1 MNKDFQKALL
11 FCVINLAFE
20 LDCADETQVN
30 DDFAVSLMEQ
40 IAAELQSLDAEER
53 RKFDGAIQELVVVE
67 ANEERKDFFRD
78 FLDNLGLT
86 SNS

>member
-1 MNKDFQKALL
+1 MNNYLQTALVS
-11 FCVINLAFE
+11 CVINLAFQLE
-20 LDCADETQVN
+20 NADETQVN

-53 RKFDGAIQELVVVE
+53 RKFDDAIQELVVVE

>member
-1 MNKDFQKALL
+1 MNNYLPKVLAS
-11 FCVINLAFE
+11 CVINLAFQLE
-20 LDCADETQVN
+20 NADETQVN

-53 RKFDGAIQELVVVE
+53 RKFDDAIQELVVVE